1 MRKNSPSLP
10 ASRLWLICCCHFES
24 EAGNLIW
31 TMCKKNTF
39 YCVSPRHSSGDP
51 ERGAGQG
58 SLAALSLGSPLMST
72 DVGAVPKFYI
82 IGGVLPPEVCR
93 TWLVSTEPKIQP
105 LQEIAV
111 TFKALECEHIQNCGA
126 CSRWCRLSQTFFPG
140 LVMREETGS
149 RKCSF
154 APLPKDPREQGICAS
169 GHS

>member
-31 TMCKKNTF
+31 TMYKKNAF

-51 ERGAGQG
+51 ECGVGQG

-82 IGGVLPPEVCR
+82 IGGVLPSEVCR

-111 TFKALECEHIQNCGA
+111 TF
-126 CSRWCRLSQTFFPG
+126 
-140 LVMREETGS
+140 
-149 RKCSF
+149 
-154 APLPKDPREQGICAS
+154 
-169 GHS
+169 